1 MTWYMAARAVVVR
14 NGVGGSKELENR
26 QKMDATRP
34 PKRTKKALYPAST
47 PVRTDR

>member
-1 MTWYMAARAVVVR
+1 MTRYTAARPKGVR

-26 QKMDATRP
+26 PKMDATRP
-34 PKRTKKALYPAST
+34 PKRTKKALNPPST